1 MTVIAESDSR
11 SFQMHGSTFTS
22 FVAPAGGS
30 TQLCAWRLDVV
41 AGTPGVPH
49 RVSHEEVLLVLGG
62 ELLVDLD
69 GVALRAHPGQTVFVP
84 AGSQLAVAGGPGGAR
99 AWVTTSVGLTATTGD
114 GSVIAP
120 PWTQ

>member
-1 MTVIAESDSR
+1 MPLITESHAR
-11 SFQMHGSTFTS
+11 SFSMHGSTFTS
-22 FVAPAGGS
+22 YVAPTAGS

-41 AGTPGVPH
+41 AGTTGVPH
-49 RVSHEEVLLVLGG
+49 RVSHEEVLLVLDG

-69 GVALRAHPGQTVFVP
+69 GVALRAASGETIFVP
-84 AGSQLAVAGGPGGAR
+84 AGSSVAVAGGPNGAR

-114 GSVIAP
+114 GGVITP